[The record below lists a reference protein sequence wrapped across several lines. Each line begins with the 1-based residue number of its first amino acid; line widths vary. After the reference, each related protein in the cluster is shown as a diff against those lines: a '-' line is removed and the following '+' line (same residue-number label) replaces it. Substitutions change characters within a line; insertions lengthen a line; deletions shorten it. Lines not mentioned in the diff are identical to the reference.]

1 MQYIEKWK
9 QHMQKK
15 FQNVKVSYVDPEM
28 RSAGKDYLDLLM
40 KG

>member
-15 FQNVKVSYVDPEM
+15 LQNVTVSYVDPEV